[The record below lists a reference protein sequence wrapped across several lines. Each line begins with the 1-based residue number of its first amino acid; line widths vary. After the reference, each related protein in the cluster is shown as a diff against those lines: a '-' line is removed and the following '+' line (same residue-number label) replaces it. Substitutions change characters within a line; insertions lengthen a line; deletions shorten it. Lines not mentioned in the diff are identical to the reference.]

1 MLDIFRTAAKT
12 WIVKLLFAFLALSFV
27 AWGVGDYTRNRPLGT
42 GPAITVGSVDVSASE
57 VEEEFKRDFQ
67 RMQGQFGGHLTP
79 DDARKLGFL
88 DNTIQAITTR
98 LLVDE
103 AARRLGLTVS
113 DATVIRAVA
122 NDPNL
127 KDDQGQVDRER
138 LRAALSRMG
147 LSEQAFLKI
156 ARAEQTRNQLAM
168 AMTAGIA
175 APKSL
180 VDGLARRR
188 FEERV
193 ADTVTVAD
201 SAVPVPA
208 APTAEQIETFYKANT
223 KLFMAPEYRAL
234 TILLLRPADVD
245 NQIQISDEEI
255 AGAYDQHAAEFNI
268 PEKRQASQILLTDQ
282 AQADK
287 AGELVKEGR
296 DITAIAKTLN
306 AQILDL
312 GTVTQAELPQE
323 LSDPV
328 FSESAGKTFGP
339 VRSDL
344 GWHVIK
350 IYSVTKPEVKKL
362 ETVKPQLIDELH
374 KQKTADALSA
384 MSSKVDDALGGGA
397 SLEDAAN
404 TFGLKLVKLPG
415 VDQKGMDANSRPAAD
430 LPKGANLL
438 DVAFHTDQGTESQMT
453 ENGAD
458 GYFLVRVDSVTA
470 PAPRP
475 LAAVKTTVASTL
487 AAENRH
493 ASAKQKAEAL
503 AESLKTGTPVSAI
516 DKTPGITVKTTAAF
530 TRDGGHADDLP
541 PALVGQLFDKAV
553 GDVAVADA
561 STGWVVARLAAVK
574 PVDLAQRPDAVKT
587 IATSLSQSVASD
599 LADELLAG
607 LNAQI
612 GVKIDRSQ
620 LSREE

>member
-1 MLDIFRTAAKT
+1 
-12 WIVKLLFAFLALSFV
+12 
-27 AWGVGDYTRNRPLGT
+27 
-42 GPAITVGSVDVSASE
+42 
-57 VEEEFKRDFQ
+57 
-67 RMQGQFGGHLTP
+67 
-79 DDARKLGFL
+79 
-88 DNTIQAITTR
+88 
-98 LLVDE
+98 
-103 AARRLGLTVS
+103 
-113 DATVIRAVA
+113 
-122 NDPNL
+122 
-127 KDDQGQVDRER
+127 VDRER
-138 LRAALSRMG
+138 LRAAINRMG
-147 LSEQAFLKI
+147 LTEQAFLKI
-156 ARAEQTRNQLAM
+156 ARAEQTRNQLAV
-168 AMTAGIA
+168 ALTAGVS
-175 APKSL
+175 APQSL
-180 VDGLARRR
+180 IDRLAKRR

-193 ADTVTVAD
+193 AEVVSVAD
-201 SAVPVPA
+201 TAVPAPAVP
-208 APTAEQIETFYKANT
+208 TDSQIETFYKANT

-234 TILLLRPADVD
+234 TVLLLRPSDVD
-245 NQIQISDEEI
+245 AQVQISDDDI
-255 AGAYDQHAAEFNI
+255 AGAYDQRAAEFNI
-268 PEKRQASQILLTDQ
+268 PEKRQASQLLLTSQ
-282 AQADK
+282 EQADK
-287 AGELVKEGR
+287 AAQLVKAGR
-296 DITAIAKTLN
+296 DISDIAKELKIQ
-306 AQILDL
+306 AIDL
-312 GTVTQAELPQE
+312 GTVSQAELPAE
-323 LSDPV
+323 LADPIFQAPQGTTV
-328 FSESAGKTFGP
+328 GP
-339 VRSDL
+339 VKSDL

-350 IYSVTKPEVKKL
+350 VSSITKGNVKKL
-362 ETVKPQLIDELH
+362 EDVKAQVVADLRR
-374 KQKTADALSA
+374 QKDMDALSTL
-384 MSSKVDDALGGGA
+384 SSKVDDALGGGA

-404 TFGLKLVKLPG
+404 TFGLKLVKLAG

-516 DKTPGITVKTTAAF
+516 DKAPGITVKTTAAF

-599 LADELLAG
+599 LSDELLAG